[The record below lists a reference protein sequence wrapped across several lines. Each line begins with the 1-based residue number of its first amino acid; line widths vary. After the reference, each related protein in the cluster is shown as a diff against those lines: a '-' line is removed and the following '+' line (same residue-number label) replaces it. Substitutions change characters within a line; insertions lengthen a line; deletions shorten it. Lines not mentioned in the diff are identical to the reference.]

1 MMSVT
6 SEYQRPE
13 VVRLLLERGGRPQAK
28 SLDGETARD
37 WAAKFANPSVMSLFK
52 DPGTKKNT
60 ANKSGPADAT
70 TVPTAGLSTA
80 LEKSLRLLQNTNP
93 SFFKEGGC
101 AGCHNQ
107 QLTAVALKAARDRSF
122 KFDEKA
128 AAQDVQLITSE
139 FVSQTDLLLQR
150 MDPPAGTIITSFNLM
165 ALGAMKYPP
174 DAMTDAMVCNLASQ
188 QQTDGNWHGIMS
200 LLTNVRA
207 PMQDGD
213 ISVTAKNI
221 LALRQFGFPGR
232 KADFEERIERARKWL
247 TAAVPKYN
255 EDRTFQLLGLKWA
268 GAEPRVITRL
278 AKELLLQQG
287 PDGGWSQ
294 NAFLS
299 SDAYA
304 TGQTLYALHQAGAIE
319 PSDKAYQRGVIY
331 LLNTQ
336 LADGS
341 WHVKSRALKFQ
352 PYFQSGFPHEHDQ
365 WISSAGTAWAATALA
380 LGLPSA
386 QK

>member
-1 MMSVT
+1 
-6 SEYQRPE
+6 
-13 VVRLLLERGGRPQAK
+13 
-28 SLDGETARD
+28 
-37 WAAKFANPSVMSLFK
+37 
-52 DPGTKKNT
+52 
-60 ANKSGPADAT
+60 
-70 TVPTAGLSTA
+70 
-80 LEKSLRLLQNTNP
+80 
-93 SFFKEGGC
+93 
-101 AGCHNQ
+101 
-107 QLTAVALKAARDRSF
+107 
-122 KFDEKA
+122 
-128 AAQDVQLITSE
+128 
-139 FVSQTDLLLQR
+139 
-150 MDPPAGTIITSFNLM
+150 M
-165 ALGAMKYPP
+165 ALGAMNYPP

-278 AKELLLQQG
+278 AKELVREQG

-304 TGQTLYALHQAGAIE
+304 TGQTLYALHQAG
-319 PSDKAYQRGVIY
+319 
-331 LLNTQ
+331 
-336 LADGS
+336 GS
-341 WHVKSRALKFQ
+341 KS
-352 PYFQSGFPHEHDQ
+352 
-365 WISSAGTAWAATALA
+365 
-380 LGLPSA
+380 LG
-386 QK
+386 